1 MRCGAKEAKRR
12 EERVR
17 LQRDLYETKRE
28 EVVQLLLSHPE
39 AEEGALS
46 WRLKETGG
54 VAAKG
59 ERKTP
64 EDAS

>member
-39 AEEGALS
+39 AEEGRGLILALKGN
-46 WRLKETGG
+46 RRRPRQKE
-54 VAAKG
+54 G
-59 ERKTP
+59 ENP
-64 EDAS
+64 

>member
-12 EERVR
+12 KERVR

-39 AEEGALS
+39 AE
-46 WRLKETGG
+46 
-54 VAAKG
+54 
-59 ERKTP
+59 
-64 EDAS
+64 